1 MCLPHLLNPLLIR
14 APLLT
19 TILKVKKTFNGDLLI
34 KLGWQPGILQ
44 PGLLLRRKFPNLGK
58 FESKTHERGYFG
70 GSDQSDEIKRNK
82 KTHKIIKK

>member
-1 MCLPHLLNPLLIR
+1 MSPTSSESAADPSSFINNHI
-14 APLLT
+14 
-19 TILKVKKTFNGDLLI
+19 KSKKTFNRDLLI

-58 FESKTHERGYFG
+58 FESKTYERGYLG